1 MSTPNPYQALVTTLH
16 DYSDDDPTVPLA
28 DPSTI
33 VPTTN
38 DNPPD
43 DVPICPKPQ
52 LIIGTTFIIH
62 GSTEII
68 RLTNSIDLIDIVE
81 HYDMYLLRDDT
92 FDLIK
97 AKSIHSIID
106 SDQCSDDTI
115 KHFQDHMSTHLFKV
129 SGFIDPSAKLRPIP
143 STTRGLQRHYTDL
156 LSFYGDDHHIIPSMI
171 LELDFRIRVQP
182 PVHVAPLVHHVAPII
197 HPIVSTTTTTGTFT
211 GNSPVP
217 PLRITIPDHGTS
229 AST

>member
-1 MSTPNPYQALVTTLH
+1 MNECVEQVILPLYVTFGIMSTPNPYQALVTTLH

-81 HYDMYLLRDDT
+81 HYDMDLLRDDT

-97 AKSIHSIID
+97 AKSIHSWYIF
-106 SDQCSDDTI
+106 
-115 KHFQDHMSTHLFKV
+115 H
-129 SGFIDPSAKLRPIP
+129 R
-143 STTRGLQRHYTDL
+143 
-156 LSFYGDDHHIIPSMI
+156 SFWVKIV
-171 LELDFRIRVQP
+171 RV
-182 PVHVAPLVHHVAPII
+182 
-197 HPIVSTTTTTGTFT
+197 
-211 GNSPVP
+211 
-217 PLRITIPDHGTS
+217 
-229 AST
+229 